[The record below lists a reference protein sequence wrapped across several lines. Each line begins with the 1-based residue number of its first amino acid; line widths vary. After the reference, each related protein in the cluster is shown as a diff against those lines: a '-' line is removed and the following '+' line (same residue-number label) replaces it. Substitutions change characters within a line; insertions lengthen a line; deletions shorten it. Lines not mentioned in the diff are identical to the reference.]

1 MPRGSKIG
9 ERRGG
14 RQSGT
19 PNRRT
24 VLVDRILAIADDSPA
39 ASARQFIDMLAG
51 DQQLPADIRIA
62 IARKCLPTR
71 AARPVEV
78 GAVSFSASHR
88 QRTKSSGARSKVS
101 GTAKSAALDMLFSIA
116 QDTTLHLDQRRK
128 AASEAAQHFLPKKP
142 GIRRWWENAE
152 PDEYGF
158 TIPPQIAAE
167 YRDIKVELQRLNEPG
182 TTGPASARRAAK
194 MRGRLKA
201 ILHRLQCPCPS
212 LYGVDQLQADVR
224 RLIDFSRLRADQKNL
239 SEKEDVDEARCTAR
253 FDSFRAGPEC
263 AALQRLSLLK
273 DKERVS
279 QNGSGLRLTWKE
291 QVDLRFLRL
300 LYPQRRLARSE
311 QKDELNPYEPLRDE
325 PLAEDGNLYPVDSK
339 LAPPKEGEIIRE
351 FVAVPPYVIGNPNYP
366 SCRWLWELPA
376 QPD

>member
-24 VLVDRILAIADDSPA
+24 VLVDRILAIAGDSPA

-101 GTAKSAALDMLFSIA
+101 GTAKSAALDTLFGIA

-128 AASEAAQHFLPKKP
+128 AASEAAQHFLPKKR

-158 TIPPQIAAE
+158 AISPQIAAE
-167 YRDIKVELQRLNEPG
+167 YRDIKVELRRLNEPG
-182 TTGPASARRAAK
+182 MSGPASARRAAK
-194 MRGRLKA
+194 MRERMKA

-212 LYGVDQLQADVR
+212 LYGVDQLKADVR
-224 RLIDFSRLRADQKNL
+224 RLNDFSRLREVQKIL
-239 SEKEDVDEARCTAR
+239 SEKEDADEARCTSR
-253 FDSFRAGPEC
+253 FDTFCAGPEC
-263 AALQRLSLLK
+263 AALVRLSLLK
-273 DKERVS
+273 TKERIS
-279 QNGSGLRLTWKE
+279 LNRGPGLTWKE

-300 LYPQRRLARSE
+300 LYSQEDPARSE
-311 QKDELNPYEPLRDE
+311 QEDEFNPYELLRDE
-325 PLAEDGNLYPVDSK
+325 PFAEDGNLYPVDSK